1 MADPP
6 CLPFFHGS
14 DRLLERVRRPM
25 SDNNVFTL
33 EALEA
38 EIERQYAPLKFQ
50 AAGEEFVLRSLLRIG
65 KKDRDAVMEK
75 LKDLETEDEELNED
89 VAFAA
94 VQFVLKTVVADN
106 KGAKLSKVLG
116 DDLLR
121 NMKVLE
127 KWVEATQPG
136 EATDSPS

>member
-1 MADPP
+1 
-6 CLPFFHGS
+6 
-14 DRLLERVRRPM
+14 M

-50 AAGEEFVLRSLLRIG
+50 AGNEEFVLRSLLRVG
-65 KKDRDAVMEK
+65 KKDRDEVMSK
-75 LKDLETEDEELNED
+75 LKDLDADENAEELNED
-89 VAFAA
+89 EALAT

-106 KGAKLSKVLG
+106 KGTKLVKVLG

-136 EATDSPS
+136 EATDSPN